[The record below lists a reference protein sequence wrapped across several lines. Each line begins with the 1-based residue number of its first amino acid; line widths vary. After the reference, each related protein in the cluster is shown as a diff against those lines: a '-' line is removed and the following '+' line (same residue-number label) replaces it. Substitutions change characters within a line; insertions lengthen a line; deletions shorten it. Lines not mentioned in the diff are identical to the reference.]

1 MSLIPATG
9 CKFCHEGAK
18 MVLFIT
24 GICRRTCWY
33 CPLSRERKGH
43 DHVYA
48 NERRITS
55 PEEAI
60 AVAQR
65 MSALGTGITGGEPLE
80 RLNRV
85 VEYASALKQAFGKE
99 HHIHLYTGCAPS
111 DTILQN
117 LTGLV
122 DEIRL
127 HPPVECWDHVLET
140 DFIAAVRH
148 ARELGFAAGL
158 EVPALP
164 EIGDLEAAL
173 PVLDFLNINELEW
186 GETNAAEMRSRSL
199 HPEDSVHNAVAGS
212 RDWAFSISGHEN
224 VWFCSSAFKDS
235 VQLRKRLLRVAR
247 NTARPFDEVT
257 EDGTVVYG
265 LVENVRAFPSVL
277 QDYGQDMYI
286 IQNGAIET
294 AWWILVEER
303 ERIGGKKS
311 LIERYPDRGFI
322 IEVIPVP

>member
-18 MVLFIT
+18 MVLFIS

-33 CPLSRERKGH
+33 CPLSRERKVH
-43 DHVYA
+43 DHIYA

-111 DTILQN
+111 DTVLQN

-164 EIGDLEAAL
+164 EIGYLEAAL
-173 PVLDFLNINELEW
+173 PDLDFLNINELEW

-286 IQNGAIET
+286 IQDGAIET